1 MAKIRICPKCKQQNP
16 AGILECSCGYDLMNV
31 RITDSEAAQMP
42 DKPDK
47 KEPLQNPTALVRICS
62 ECGKQNAPQARKC
75 AQCGEDISDVRPI
88 SRPDTSAEAPASS
101 LRQAEKKA
109 FLSSVTDDFAFD
121 LLTKTGQIILGR
133 STGMSA
139 YLKDKAYVSRRQAKL
154 YFENGQIYL
163 ENVSETNPTFLN
175 NEPLEAGQRALV
187 KPGDEIGLGGAV
199 IDGKRQ
205 KQAAYF
211 VLREK

>member
-31 RITDSEAAQMP
+31 RITDSEAAQTQM
-42 DKPDK
+42 PDK

-62 ECGKQNAPQARKC
+62 ECGRENAPQARKC
-75 AQCGEDISDVRPI
+75 AQCGEDISDIRPT
-88 SRPDTSAEAPASS
+88 SRPDTSAEISLSS
-101 LRQAEKKA
+101 FRQAERKA
-109 FLSSVTDDFAFD
+109 FLSSVADDFTFD
-121 LLTKTGQIILGR
+121 LLTKTDQIILGR
-133 STGMSA
+133 AAGMSA

-205 KQAAYF
+205 EQAAYF

>member
-31 RITDSEAAQMP
+31 RITDSEAAQTQM
-42 DKPDK
+42 PDK
-47 KEPLQNPTALVRICS
+47 KEPLRNPTALVRICS
-62 ECGKQNAPQARKC
+62 ECGRENAPQARKC
-75 AQCGEDISDVRPI
+75 AQCGEDISDIRPT
-88 SRPDTSAEAPASS
+88 SRPDTSAEISPSS
-101 LRQAEKKA
+101 FRQAERKA
-109 FLSSVTDDFAFD
+109 FLSSVADDFTFD

-133 STGMSA
+133 AAGMSA

-154 YFENGQIYL
+154 YFENDQIYL

-175 NEPLEAGQRALV
+175 NEPLEAGQRALI

-205 KQAAYF
+205 EQAAYF